1 VLKPRIL
8 LADDHLMVLAGLQKL
23 LERDFDVVGTAEDGR
38 ALLKAAA
45 VLRPDLIVADVS
57 MPLLD
62 GFGAARQL
70 AAIVPETKIVFLS
83 MHSDSLF
90 AAEALDAGGAAYV
103 LKRDTP
109 EHLITAIRKALR
121 RKRTPVSLSARRSDS
136 PITPRQKEVL
146 QLTADGKSLK
156 EIAYV
161 MNISVKTVEFHKYRL
176 MQHLDLHTNADLI
189 KVAIRNRLAAL

>member
-8 LADDHLMVLAGLQKL
+8 LADDHLMFLAGLQKL

-45 VLRPDLIVADVS
+45 ALRPDVIVADVS

-62 GFGAARQL
+62 GFGAARQI
-70 AAIVPETKIVFLS
+70 AAILPETKIVFLS

-90 AAEALDAGGAAYV
+90 AAEALNAGGAAYV

-109 EHLITAIRKALR
+109 EHLIAAIHKVLSRKHTSVR
-121 RKRTPVSLSARRSDS
+121 LSAKRSDS

-156 EIAYV
+156 EIAFI
-161 MNISVKTVEFHKYRL
+161 MNISAKTVEFHKHRL
-176 MQHLDLHTNADLI
+176 MQNLDVHTNADLI
-189 KVAIRNRLAAL
+189 KVAIRNRLITL